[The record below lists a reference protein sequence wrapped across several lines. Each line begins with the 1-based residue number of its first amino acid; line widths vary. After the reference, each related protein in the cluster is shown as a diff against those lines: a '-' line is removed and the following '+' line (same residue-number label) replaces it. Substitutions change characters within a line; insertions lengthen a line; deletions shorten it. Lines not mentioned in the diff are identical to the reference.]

1 MEETLVV
8 MQRTYRKFFA
18 VGMLFLLTAFALV
31 IWQPFGRNA
40 SLTLGIALFAVAFIP
55 LEMARRIARKM
66 ALVAM
71 RENRKA

>member
-1 MEETLVV
+1 MEDTLAV

-18 VGMLFLLTAFALV
+18 VGMLFLLVAFALV
-31 IWQPFGRNA
+31 IWQPLGRNA
-40 SLTLGIALFAVAFIP
+40 SLVLGMVLFAVAFIP